1 MKQIWIK
8 SNNKTIQS
16 KIMPVAP
23 GSRIKNSIVIRPCY
37 LGTFRTV
44 LLGAII
50 NSKVGPQL
58 NISCI
63 LAVVYSQTD
72 TVRPLQH
79 SHYQTVLT
87 SGAAIDTVILYFKS
101 KTYKVTEPSY
111 TKLNNLRKHL
121 RLPATQHI
129 VPSVSAGWRFM
140 QQELTTSDMAGGKK
154 LGVGTVQVGW
164 SP

>member
-1 MKQIWIK
+1 MKLNFIIQPYNNSYETNETKLNKIK

-50 NSKVGPQL
+50 NSKVGTKL

-87 SGAAIDTVILYFKS
+87 AGAAIDTVILIS
-101 KTYKVTEPSY
+101 
-111 TKLNNLRKHL
+111 NLRPTKSQSL
-121 RLPATQHI
+121 HI
-129 VPSVSAGWRFM
+129 QS
-140 QQELTTSDMAGGKK
+140 
-154 LGVGTVQVGW
+154 
-164 SP
+164 